1 MSQNARF
8 IVTSFALLALA
19 WLFSGERLL
28 DAVFAMPDAGRLDD
42 ALIAVTVALEDFKA
56 RLGLPD
62 AFGALRGT
70 LHAVLGVEG

>member
-8 IVTSFALLALA
+8 TATAIALLGVA

-28 DAVFAMPDAGRLDD
+28 DAVFAMPDAGSVDD
-42 ALIAVTVALEDFKA
+42 AVIAAIVALEDLKA

-62 AFGALRGT
+62 AFSALRGM
-70 LHAVLGVEG
+70 LHGGLGV

>member
-8 IVTSFALLALA
+8 TATAIALLGVA

-28 DAVFAMPDAGRLDD
+28 DAVFAMPDAGPVDD
-42 ALIAVTVALEDFKA
+42 AVIAVIVALEDLKA

-62 AFGALRGT
+62 AFGALRGM
-70 LHAVLGVEG
+70 LHGGLGV